1 VEDVSMRR
9 TARRAVAAVCGV
21 ALVAGVTACGDDSDS
36 SGNSASGSGGT
47 AELTLY
53 NAQHEDLMV
62 LMVDAFT
69 KQTGIK
75 VKIRSGDDLEMA
87 NQLVQEGKASP
98 ADVFVTENSPA
109 MTLVDSRSGFATLED
124 STMAQ
129 VPARYAPANKHWV
142 GFAAR
147 ATVLAYNT
155 DKLTTAQL
163 PASIMDL
170 ADPKWKGKVGYS
182 PTGAD
187 FQAIVSAVVALKG
200 EAAGKAWL
208 EALKTNA
215 VAYKGNSRVM
225 KAVNDGD
232 IEAGVIYHYYWYQDQ
247 AESGANSDSVR
258 LHFFGNQDPG
268 AFTSVSGAGVLASS
282 KHAEEAQK
290 LVAFLTGKEGQQV
303 LADSAALEYTVGS
316 DVPANKALKPLAE
329 LDAPEVDVT
338 KLNSQNVVTM
348 MQDAGIL

>member
-1 VEDVSMRR
+1 MRTPVKR
-9 TARRAVAAVCGV
+9 VVALLCGLAVAAGL
-21 ALVAGVTACGDDSDS
+21 AACGDDSRS
-36 SGNSASGSGGT
+36 SGNSAPGSSGS
-47 AELTLY
+47 AEITLY
-53 NAQHEDLMV
+53 NAQHEDLMK
-62 LMVDAFT
+62 LMVGAFT

-75 VKIRSGDDLEMA
+75 VKMRSGDDLEMA

-109 MTLVDSRSGFATLED
+109 MTLVDSRGGFATLQD
-124 STMAQ
+124 ATMAQ

-147 ATVLAYNT
+147 ATVLAYNK

-170 ADPKWKGKVGYS
+170 ADPKWKGRVGYS

-208 EALKTNA
+208 KALKTNA

-232 IEAGVIYHYYWYQDQ
+232 LDAGVIYHYYWYQDQ
-247 AESGANSDSVR
+247 AESGANSDNVR
-258 LHFFGNQDPG
+258 LHFFGHQDPG
-268 AFTSVSGAGVLASS
+268 AFTSVSGAGVLGSS
-282 KHAEEAQK
+282 KHAAEAQR

-303 LADSAALEYTVGS
+303 LSDSAALEYTVGS
-316 DVPANKALKPLAE
+316 DVPANKVLKPLAQ
-329 LDAPEVDVT
+329 LDAPVVDVT

>member
-1 VEDVSMRR
+1 MR
-9 TARRAVAAVCGV
+9 TTVTRAVG
-21 ALVAGVTACGDDSDS
+21 LACGLVMAAGLAACGSDSGS

-53 NAQHEDLMV
+53 NAQHEDLMT

-75 VKIRSGDDLEMA
+75 VKMRSGEDLEMA

-109 MTLVDSRSGFATLED
+109 MTLVDSRNGFAALDAATL
-124 STMAQ
+124 AQ
-129 VPARYAPANKHWV
+129 VPARYAAANKHWV

-147 ATVLAYNT
+147 ATVLAYNK
-155 DKLTTAQL
+155 DKLTDAQL

-170 ADPKWKGKVGYS
+170 ADPRWKGKVGYS

-200 EAAGKAWL
+200 EDAAKAWL
-208 EALKTNA
+208 KGLKDNA
-215 VAYKGNSRVM
+215 VAYKGNGRVM
-225 KAVNDGD
+225 KAVDDGD
-232 IEAGVIYHYYWYQDQ
+232 VEAGVIYHYYWYQDQ
-247 AESGANSDSVR
+247 AESGDNSDNVE
-258 LHFFGNQDPG
+258 LHFFGHQDPG

-282 KHAEEAQK
+282 KHAAEAQR

-303 LADSAALEYTVGS
+303 LADSPALEYTVGS
-316 DVPANKALKPLAE
+316 GVPANKVLKPLAR
-329 LDAPEVDVT
+329 LDAPVVDVT
-338 KLNSQNVVTM
+338 KLNSQTVVTM